1 MGAFTSRNNDGVEE
15 VDYATNNAYRYP
27 PKMGNYFGT
36 HFIMGGERF
45 DMSQPEAYLFG
56 ENSDLNFLGSKPI
69 PFPYPPPTGNEPTKT
84 LKSLVNIRKDSLR
97 FVRVEEAD
105 AAQLPDD
112 GQTRKSS
119 GCRYNI
125 EFTFDCDV
133 RCAITIYYFA
143 SEEIT
148 NGQLIYRP
156 RDPSMNS
163 ETFHYKRGANQ
174 VFSQPTHIIDPN
186 KYLDDEW
193 LFDPVKETIPVVIHC
208 VVEDDDHSNHSHMTF
223 AVVERSSMDGS
234 YVIKPLKQKQFVDGL
249 PYLLQEIYGIENK
262 QTDRSKI
269 DPDDDLEDSGAECVI
284 CMSDM
289 RDTLILP
296 CRHLC
301 LCSTCAESLRYQASS
316 CPICRSPFRALLQ
329 IRAMRKKQS
338 VPLHQTEGN
347 DENPVSQEG
356 VPPGYEAVSLI
367 EALNGPCNQ
376 FFPAPGDGFPVSMR
390 MMQPGDMDSY
400 HREKKRSSKRN
411 VIAVDSAKDTQQNV
425 VFLADDKKMLEEEER
440 ETADQPQVVMMT
452 HSEQAK
458 SPKKKDLNKPMYDES
473 SDDMKTSKDD
483 SQDRKDLQ
491 VYDLG
496 ESEADSDYELKP
508 IQVKQT
514 RLSAEDLADDER
526 EDSSEA
532 EPEPDPDYDNA
543 INDETERS
551 QDEESGDECAP
562 PRASSQLEVGRVR
575 DYEDRRVTYIK
586 GLSRS
591 ANEVNTDSDGYT
603 PLHVRNS
610 LSLPVAS
617 SSSTEVS
624 SFGSASSSQ
633 GLLPSDLVSDDDKLD
648 L

>member
-208 VVEDDDHSNHSHMTF
+208 VVEDDDHSN
-223 AVVERSSMDGS
+223 
-234 YVIKPLKQKQFVDGL
+234 
-249 PYLLQEIYGIENK
+249 
-262 QTDRSKI
+262 I

-514 RLSAEDLADDER
+514 HLSAEDLADDER